1 MKKVLLLA
9 AALLML
15 QVDTASAWG
24 RTGHDAIASGRMTPE
39 LMHMLANAYY
49 SGLFETIRHEMP
61 RDRAHIYVR
70 QLRRFFVMGWADLL
84 QIERA

>member
-24 RTGHDAIASGRMTPE
+24 RTGHDAIAYIAECHLTP
-39 LMHMLANAYY
+39 
-49 SGLFETIRHEMP
+49 
-61 RDRAHIYVR
+61 RA
-70 QLRRFFVMGWADLL
+70 RRV
-84 QIERA
+84 IERYLGHSIVYDASWMDDWR